1 MRANN
6 IPVPKAHDREPLLF
20 LYSKHCF
27 QMWDAV
33 PICTIYCLA
42 HNKQMSDDDE
52 QQEQQQDEFVNLG
65 EEEDDQ
71 QAEEEEEEEEYEEEE
86 EEPESFFPATSSAA
100 APQQVSNATQKWK
113 AENEQLR
120 QTKDAQ
126 FAKYRKS
133 LNERAEQTLNK
144 IKQERQA
151 RIASKAKE
159 NREAQAK
166 HQAALAKTGSGEEVS
181 WKKLSVLVDLDK
193 ETEEKERMRLLF
205 KDRVNSA

>member
-1 MRANN
+1 
-6 IPVPKAHDREPLLF
+6 
-20 LYSKHCF
+20 
-27 QMWDAV
+27 
-33 PICTIYCLA
+33 
-42 HNKQMSDDDE
+42 MSDDDE
-52 QQEQQQDEFVNLG
+52 QQQQQQQQDEFVNLG

-71 QAEEEEEEEEYEEEE
+71 QAEEEEEEEYEEEE

-113 AENEQLR
+113 VENEKLR

-133 LNERAEQTLNK
+133 LNERAEQSLNK